1 MQQLTYR
8 VTHRHAFTLIETI
21 VALAVIALLVGSVV
35 VGQRVLRQSQ
45 LQAVLSDYAKYSSAV
60 NQFRQQYNGFPGD
73 LLDAQDF
80 WGSNATYCTSSNNLT
95 PGTCNGNGNGQISGT
110 TEPYRAWEQLV
121 DAKYIEGSYS
131 GVGTSDGS
139 GNILATPGTNVPRA
153 RLANSGWSFGY
164 KPTTSS
170 DNQRYDQGL
179 DNFLAFGAAT
189 TATSA
194 TNATD
199 GYVTIGPVLTPEEAM
214 QLDKKIDD
222 GLPTTG
228 RVVSLRPSWTAPA
241 VSPVP
246 NCVNVNAYKI
256 AYKAE
261 ACSLNMKIVLQR

>member
-80 WGSNATYCTSSNNLT
+80 WGTS
-95 PGTCNGNGNGQISGT
+95 GIVNGSGNGQISGT
-110 TEPYRAWEQLV
+110 VEPYQAWLQLV

-131 GVGTSDGS
+131 GVAVDDGS
-139 GNILATPGTNVPRA
+139 ASHNMLASPGVNVPRA

-246 NCVNVNAYKI
+246 NCVNVNAYNI